1 MNIVADF
8 HNFFFNLFYTNF
20 KLFNYQFDEDK
31 KEIHLFLEPKDNYPQ
46 CPICKNH
53 NVVVH
58 EYRHRIV
65 KDGSYNGF
73 QFILHIT
80 YRTFKC
86 KFCDKYATVVVDL
99 DTKRVI
105 WVGKGKT
112 VREVNRFFKLCGT

>member
-80 YRTFKC
+80 YRTL
-86 KFCDKYATVVVDL
+86 VL
-99 DTKRVI
+99 PRI
-105 WVGKGKT
+105 
-112 VREVNRFFKLCGT
+112 CG

>member
-86 KFCDKYATVVVDL
+86 KFCNKYSTEKIEFL
-99 DTKRVI
+99 SENSRFTTRVA
-105 WVGKGKT
+105 
-112 VREVNRFFKLCGT
+112 KLCYEH